1 MIGMHEMQGAK
12 GTQGRT
18 KGTHQFCLN
27 ADDDES
33 EESEAGLLYTVT
45 RLQ

>member
-1 MIGMHEMQGAK
+1 MHEMTGAK

-18 KGTHQFCLN
+18 KGTHHFRLN